1 MHEHFGVNT
10 VHDFKKPLHEV
21 VLQDIVKY
29 DEPPYRYLWTSLGGT
44 PIRFMRLDKDSLLRG
59 TFGSMNAFSAL
70 RALRM
75 KFTNKPTHYGSRQYC
90 GTSNCFV
97 PNVPIDGSE
106 EWAKA
111 LRCMMLTMDQGT
123 DHWQKGA
130 QLPKTVAIR
139 APKASTMDT
148 KRAFDWGNTIDARDE
163 LALTLRAASMGIS
176 PPVYVAFPVKIFS
189 EKLGTV
195 IARDMAYVYEDG
207 WMDLQD
213 LLGKLSTVHQDV
225 AELEAAKGS
234 IGRRVAGLLRK
245 VAIESDFFLMDIKMM
260 NMVGRRRGDTTN
272 KYEVRMI
279 DFGPLL
285 TGEASR
291 HSDEETSADCI
302 FFVNGLLFLNQLV
315 GYYNQYAPMFRSL
328 AKAVVETW
336 NAMQDEGDSF
346 CALIK
351 KDKERPYKKGDWLEL
366 DTLLQTESREEH
378 LKLLRAGF
386 YRMLNNYGDNGTL
399 LAQVDAAAAASKE
412 EGFINCYVRLL
423 EKHFG
428 LASA

>member
-10 VHDFKKPLHEV
+10 VHEFKKELHEI

-29 DEPPYRYLWTSLGGT
+29 DEPPYRYLWTSLGKT
-44 PIRFMRLDKDSLLRG
+44 PIRFMRLDKDSRLRG

-70 RALRM
+70 KALRVQ
-75 KFTNKPTHYGSRQYC
+75 FANKPTHYGSRQYC

-97 PNVPIDGSE
+97 PKVPIHGSE
-106 EWAKA
+106 EWAQA
-111 LRCMMLTMDQGT
+111 LRCLMLAMDQGT
-123 DHWQKGA
+123 DHWKKGA

-148 KRAFDWGNTIDARDE
+148 KHSFDWGNTIDARDE
-163 LALTLRAASMGIS
+163 LELTLRAASMGIS
-176 PPVYVAFPVKIFS
+176 PPVYVAFPVKVFS
-189 EKLGTV
+189 EKLGTIV
-195 IARDMAYVYEDG
+195 ARDMAYVYEDG

-213 LLGKLSTVHQDV
+213 LLGNLSTVHQDV

-234 IGRRVAGLLRK
+234 IGRRVSGLLRT

-260 NMVGRRRGDTTN
+260 NMVGRRRSGTTN

-291 HSDEETSADCI
+291 HSDEKTSADCI

-315 GYYNQYAPMFRSL
+315 GHYNKYVPIFKSL
-328 AKAVVETW
+328 AKNVVGVW
-336 NAMQDEGDSF
+336 KYCRDEGDSF
-346 CALIK
+346 CALIN
-351 KDKERPYKKGDWLEL
+351 KDKERPFQADWLDL

-386 YRMLNNYGDNGTL
+386 YRMLHNYGENGTL